1 LFFRHPNSLTS
12 VSRGLFSTDARADER
27 PVTLGT
33 PEGLPSQAAGPGEI
47 SSEGRQRQQLRR
59 HIESLPFETAANAKE
74 ATESYGAY
82 RPPDASIGVSTRF
95 PREFLN
101 VAGLSVKVSKLV
113 AHEALGGS
121 PLRGV

>member
-1 LFFRHPNSLTS
+1 MHELTNAQSHSELPKDFHLKQPGQGRSVLKAGDGNSYDATS
-12 VSRGLFSTDARADER
+12 
-27 PVTLGT
+27 
-33 PEGLPSQAAGPGEI
+33 
-47 SSEGRQRQQLRR
+47 
-59 HIESLPFETAANAKE
+59 SLPFETAANAKE

-95 PREFLN
+95 PREILN

>member
-1 LFFRHPNSLTS
+1 MHELTNAQSHSELPKDFHLKQPGRGRSVLKAGNGNSY
-12 VSRGLFSTDARADER
+12 DAY
-27 PVTLGT
+27 
-33 PEGLPSQAAGPGEI
+33 
-47 SSEGRQRQQLRR
+47 
-59 HIESLPFETAANAKE
+59 IESPPFETAANAKE

-95 PREFLN
+95 PREILN